1 MRRRGFTLLQ
11 ALLSIMFTGFVL
23 AIVYQ
28 NLVTLWVGMSTAAN
42 MAQSEANNRSAV
54 DTMAD
59 HVRNATVA
67 TASSSVLS
75 AATSSSFTYYTS
87 AAGATV
93 QYALATDPN
102 NSTLK
107 NLVRTPSSGSATT
120 VAYGITSLSITYYL
134 AAASTAGSTFAYETG
149 PLSTMTTTTAP
160 TTAQLPS
167 VAAMTIVA
175 SSTMKGVPTTMT
187 TTVRLRN
194 SPVKTAM
201 SGL

>member
-1 MRRRGFTLLQ
+1 
-11 ALLSIMFTGFVL
+11 LLSILFTSFVL

-67 TASSSVLS
+67 TSTGAVLS
-75 AATSSSFTYYTS
+75 AATASSFTYYTS

-93 QYALATDPN
+93 QYAL
-102 NSTLK
+102 SGG
-107 NLVRTPSSGSATT
+107 NLVRTPSGGSAVT
-120 VAYGITSLSITYYL
+120 VAYGITSLTITYYL
-134 AAASTAGSTFAYETG
+134 AAASTAGSTYAYETG

-175 SSTMKGVPTTMT
+175 SSTLKGVPTTMT

>member
-67 TASSSVLS
+67 TSTGAVLS
-75 AATSSSFTYYTS
+75 AATSNSFTYYTS

-93 QYALATDPN
+93 QYSL
-102 NSTLK
+102 SGG
-107 NLVRTPSSGSATT
+107 NLVRTPSGGSAVT
-120 VAYGITSLSITYYL
+120 VAYGITTLTITYYL
-134 AAASTAGSTFAYETG
+134 AGASTTGSTFAYETG

-160 TTAQLPS
+160 TSPQLPS
-167 VAAMTIVA
+167 VAAMTSVA